1 MVCFRYNRKLNQ
13 MYSIFC
19 LIGLLLCGA
28 LANSASDGDNTGS
41 RSKVSAC
48 RERLIVLEDEYED
61 LSNRY
66 KNVLEDY
73 KEVKQ
78 ELREHLSRERAAE
91 VCLLPRTGCYEKT
104 CRDNSLFLCRSW
116 SMRLIN

>member
-1 MVCFRYNRKLNQ
+1 
-13 MYSIFC
+13 MYSRFC
-19 LIGLLLCGA
+19 LIALLLHGA
-28 LANSASDGDNTGS
+28 LASSDGDNQGT

-48 RERLIVLEDEYED
+48 RERLIVLEDEHED
-61 LSNRY
+61 ILNRY

-91 VCLLPRTGCYEKT
+91 VCVGC
-104 CRDNSLFLCRSW
+104 
-116 SMRLIN
+116 

>member
-1 MVCFRYNRKLNQ
+1 MVCFSYNRNLNQ
-13 MYSIFC
+13 MFSRLY
-19 LIGLLLCGA
+19 LIGLLLYGA
-28 LANSASDGDNTGS
+28 LASSASDGDNTGS
-41 RSKVSAC
+41 RSKASAC

-91 VCLLPRTGCYEKT
+91 VCLLLRTGCYELA
-104 CRDNSLFLCRSW
+104 C
-116 SMRLIN
+116 